1 MRFIPCQYIS
11 MEALMLNRRTLLG
24 GAALA
29 AAAPLL
35 AGLPAQ
41 AAAAPSLAVD
51 LVNRRSGESLYA
63 HFMGLDHATGR
74 WFFLA
79 ADART
84 RVYPGSPT
92 SPMTPLSR
100 SVGIPLAAAGTR
112 KSISIPA
119 MDSGRVYFSVGRA
132 LKFFVNPG
140 GGIVTPSVAN
150 PADANADLEWAFCE
164 LTFDANGLYANISF
178 VDFVSVAIG
187 LTLDTTTGQQTVGG
201 LIPTGLQKV
210 ATGLTSQAA
219 KDNPG
224 WRDPIVSAQG
234 KVLRVL
240 SPNLARELPAWTG
253 RLEGYLNPYIAQCW
267 QKYRSTD
274 LRIDTQS
281 MWGKVTGRV
290 GSDGVLRFP
299 GIGGFAQPSSAAVFN
314 CSIPPFVTTN
324 DAMGNLTA
332 RLAAALN
339 RGTLLANANQP
350 DATSGSFYRVPL
362 TNHYA
367 RLIHSATTGG
377 AGYAFPY
384 DDVHSDG
391 YNTEGRVVDQR
402 PTKLTIR
409 VG

>member
-1 MRFIPCQYIS
+1 
-11 MEALMLNRRTLLG
+11 MLTRRTLLG

-29 AAAPLL
+29 VAAPML
-35 AGLPAQ
+35 AALPATATAT

-51 LVNRRSGESLYA
+51 LVSRRSGKSLFA
-63 HFMGLDHATGR
+63 HFMGLDQATGR

-79 ADART
+79 ADGRT
-84 RVYPGSPT
+84 RVFPGSP
-92 SPMTPLSR
+92 SAPMTPLAQ

-112 KSISIPA
+112 KSITIPA
-119 MDSGRVYFSVGRA
+119 MASGRVYFSVGRA

-140 GGIVTPSVAN
+140 GGVVTPSVAN
-150 PADANADLEWAFCE
+150 PSDANADLEWAFCE
-164 LTFDANGLYANISF
+164 LTLDGNGLYANISF
-178 VDFVSVAIG
+178 VDFVSTAIG
-187 LTLDTTTGQQTVGG
+187 LTLDTASGQQTVGG
-201 LIPTGLQKV
+201 LLPTGLQSV
-210 ATGLTSQAA
+210 ATGLSSQAA

-224 WRDPIVSAQG
+224 WRDLIVSAQG

-253 RLEGYLNPYIAQCW
+253 KLEGYLNPYIGQCW

-281 MWGKVTGRV
+281 SWGKVTGRV

-299 GIGGFAQPSSAAVFN
+299 GVGGFARPSSAAVFN

-332 RLAAALN
+332 RLAASLN

-350 DATSGSFYRVPL
+350 DASPAAFYQVPL

-367 RLIHSATTGG
+367 RLIHSATSGG

-384 DDVHSDG
+384 DDVHSAG
-391 YNTEGRVVDQR
+391 YNTEGRVVDPR

>member
-1 MRFIPCQYIS
+1 
-11 MEALMLNRRTLLG
+11 MLTRRTLLG

-29 AAAPLL
+29 IAAPVL
-35 AGLPAQ
+35 AALPA

-51 LVNRRSGESLYA
+51 LNTRRSGKSLFA
-63 HFMGLDHATGR
+63 HFMGLDRATGR

-79 ADART
+79 ADGRT

-92 SPMTPLSR
+92 SPMTPLPR
-100 SVGIPLAAAGTR
+100 SVGIPLTAAGTR
-112 KSISIPA
+112 KSITIPA

-164 LTFDANGLYANISF
+164 LTLDANGLYANISF

-187 LTLDTTTGQQTVGG
+187 LTLDTATGQQTVGG
-201 LIPTGLQKV
+201 LVPTGLQKV
-210 ATGLTSQAA
+210 ATGLSSQAA

-224 WRDPIVSAQG
+224 WRELIVVAQG

-240 SPNLARELPAWTG
+240 SPNLARELPAWSG
-253 RLEGYLNPYIAQCW
+253 ALEGYLDPYIGQCW

-274 LRIDTQS
+274 LQIDTQS
-281 MWGKVTGRV
+281 TWGKLKGRV
-290 GSDGVLRFP
+290 GADGVLRFP
-299 GIGGFAQPSSAAVFN
+299 GIGGFARPSSAAVFN

-324 DAMGNLTA
+324 DAMGNVTA

-350 DATSGSFYRVPL
+350 DATSGAFYRVPL

-367 RLIHSATTGG
+367 RLVHSATTGG

-384 DDVHSDG
+384 DDVHSAG
-391 YNTEGRVVDQR
+391 YNTEGRVVDPR

>member
-1 MRFIPCQYIS
+1 
-11 MEALMLNRRTLLG
+11 MLTRRTLLG

-29 AAAPLL
+29 VAAPVL
-35 AGLPAQ
+35 ATLPGT
-41 AAAAPSLAVD
+41 AAAAAVAAVPSLAVD
-51 LVNRRSGESLYA
+51 LINRRAGKSLFA
-63 HFMGLDHATGR
+63 HFMGLEQTTGR

-79 ADART
+79 ADGRT

-92 SPMTPLSR
+92 APMTPLSR

-112 KSISIPA
+112 KSVTIPA
-119 MDSGRVYFSVGRA
+119 MSSGRVYFSVGRA

-140 GGIVTPSVAN
+140 GGIATPSVAN

-164 LTFDANGLYANISF
+164 LTLDANGLYANLSF

-187 LTLDTTTGQQTVGG
+187 LTLDTATGQQAVGG
-201 LIPTGLQKV
+201 LTATGLQKV

-224 WRDPIVSAQG
+224 WRDLIVSTQG
-234 KVLRVL
+234 KVVRVL
-240 SPNLARELPAWTG
+240 SPNLARELQAWTG
-253 RLEGYLNPYIAQCW
+253 RLEGYLNPYIEQSW

-281 MWGKVTGRV
+281 TWGKITGRV
-290 GSDGVLRFP
+290 GADGVLRFP
-299 GIGGFAQPSSAAVFN
+299 GIGGFARPSSAAVFN

-324 DAMGNLTA
+324 DAMGNITA

-350 DATSGSFYRVPL
+350 DATPGAFYRAPV

-367 RLIHSATTGG
+367 RLIHSATAGG

-384 DDVHSDG
+384 DDVHSSG
-391 YNTEGRVVDQR
+391 YNTEGRVVDRR

>member
-1 MRFIPCQYIS
+1 
-11 MEALMLNRRTLLG
+11 MEALMLTRRTLLG

-29 AAAPLL
+29 IAAPVL
-35 AGLPAQ
+35 AALPAT
-41 AAAAPSLAVD
+41 AAGPSLAVD
-51 LVNRRSGESLYA
+51 LINRRSGKSLFA

-79 ADART
+79 ADGRS
-84 RVYPGSPT
+84 RVYPGSPS
-92 SPMTPLSR
+92 SPMTPLPR

-112 KSISIPA
+112 KSITIPA

-164 LTFDANGLYANISF
+164 LTLDANGLYANISF
-178 VDFVSVAIG
+178 VDFVSLAIG
-187 LTLDTTTGQQTVGG
+187 LTLDTVTGQQTVGG
-201 LIPTGLQKV
+201 LLPTGLLKV
-210 ATGLTSQAA
+210 ATGLASQAA

-224 WRDPIVSAQG
+224 WRELIVKAQG

-240 SPNLARELPAWTG
+240 SPNLARELPAWSG
-253 RLEGYLNPYIAQCW
+253 ALDGYLDPYIGQCW

-281 MWGKVTGRV
+281 TWGTLTGRV
-290 GSDGVLRFP
+290 GADGVLRFP
-299 GIGGFAQPSSAAVFN
+299 GVGGFARPSSAAVFN

-339 RGTLLANANQP
+339 RGTLLANAYQP
-350 DATSGSFYRVPL
+350 DSTSGAFYRVPL

-384 DDVHSDG
+384 DDVHSAG
-391 YNTEGRVVDQR
+391 YNTEGRVVDPR